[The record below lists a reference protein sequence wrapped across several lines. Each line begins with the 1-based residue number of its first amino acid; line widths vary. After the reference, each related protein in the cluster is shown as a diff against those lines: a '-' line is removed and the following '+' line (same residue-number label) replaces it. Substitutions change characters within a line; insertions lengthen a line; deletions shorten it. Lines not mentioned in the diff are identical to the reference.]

1 MNDLF
6 SLKQSVAIVTGGNGG
21 IGKGIARGF
30 ASMGADV
37 AIVARNSP
45 KTASAVTEI
54 REEFGVRALGLLFDV
69 TDEKAVQQMTEE
81 VLRELGR
88 IDILVNNAGMN
99 IRKMPQD
106 YEASE
111 WDQVMAGNLRSAFLC
126 SKWVYPAMKTAGGG
140 KIINIG
146 SMTSYFGGAKLG
158 PYSASKGGIV
168 QMTRSLACAWAE
180 DNIQVNAI
188 LPGWIDTELT
198 RQARKDIEGLH
209 EKVIAR
215 TPRGRWGEP
224 QELGGAAIFLASAA
238 SDFVTGIA
246 LPVDGGFSSNIL

>member
-6 SLKQSVAIVTGGNGG
+6 SLERKVAIVTGGNGG

-37 AIVARNSP
+37 VIVARNSR
-45 KTASAVTEI
+45 KTESAVNEI
-54 REEFGVRALGLLFDV
+54 REAFGVRAIGLICDV
-69 TDEKAVQQMTEE
+69 TDEKAVQLMVEE
-81 VLRELGR
+81 VHRELGR
-88 IDILVNNAGMN
+88 IDILVNNAGIN

-106 YEASE
+106 FEACE

-126 SKWVYPAMKTAGGG
+126 SKSVYAAMKAAGGG

-146 SMTSYFGGAKLG
+146 SMTSIFGGAKLG

-168 QMTRSLACAWAE
+168 QMTRSLACAWAK

-188 LPGWIDTELT
+188 LPGWINTELT
-198 RQARKDIEGLH
+198 KQARLDIPGLN

-215 TPRGRWGEP
+215 SPGGRWGET
-224 QELGGAAIFLASAA
+224 QDLQGAAIFLASRA